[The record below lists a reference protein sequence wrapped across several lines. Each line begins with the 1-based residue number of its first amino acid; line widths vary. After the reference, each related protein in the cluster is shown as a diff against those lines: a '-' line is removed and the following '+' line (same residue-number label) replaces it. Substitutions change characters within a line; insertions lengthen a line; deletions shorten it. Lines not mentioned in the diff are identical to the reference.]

1 MKSMTCEMCGN
12 NDLVKQDGYFVCQY
26 CGTKYTVEEAKKL
39 MVEGTVKIDNSDFVE
54 KYLQNARRAKQ
65 KEDWEEAEKY
75 YNLVEQNDPTNIE
88 AIFYSSYGKAKISL
102 IEEDIYK
109 RQQVFKVLTNCV
121 SIIDDNYDVEDSE
134 KEEEIIKQIAND
146 IIEIATGNFIYT
158 QWKNGYGMVTG
169 TNKGDTY
176 ELFNGLIS
184 AFIES
189 VDNII
194 KTDNK
199 FYLHQVKVD
208 MIKARLNVPAVALG
222 TDLSSTLRPIYIDQI
237 KDEYKIMKEMDPS
250 FVEPSLPAATASP
263 AASVTANSDGVG
275 CGAVLTVLSL
285 IATIISVIVILFI

>member
-12 NDLVKQDGYFVCQY
+12 NDLIKQDGYFVCQY

-75 YNLVEQNDPTNIE
+75 YNLVEQNDPSNIE
-88 AIFYSSYGKAKISL
+88 AIFYSSYGKAKMSL
-102 IEEDIYK
+102 IEDDIYK

-121 SIIDDNYDVEDSE
+121 SIIDDNYDVENSE

-146 IIEIATGNFIYT
+146 IIGISSGNFIYT

-169 TNKGDTY
+169 TNKAETY

-189 VDNII
+189 IDNII
-194 KTDNK
+194 KVDNK
-199 FYLHQVKVD
+199 FYLHQLKVD
-208 MIKARLNVPAVALG
+208 VIKARLDIPAVVLG
-222 TDLSSTLRPIYIDQI
+222 TDLSSTVRPIYIDQI
-237 KDEYKIMKEMDPS
+237 KDEYKVMKEMDPS
-250 FVEPSLPAATASP
+250 FTEPSLP
-263 AASVTANSDGVG
+263 SVTAPAPTVSTTTDGAG
-275 CGAVLTVLSL
+275 CGGILAALSL
-285 IATIISVIVILFI
+285 IATIISIIVILFI